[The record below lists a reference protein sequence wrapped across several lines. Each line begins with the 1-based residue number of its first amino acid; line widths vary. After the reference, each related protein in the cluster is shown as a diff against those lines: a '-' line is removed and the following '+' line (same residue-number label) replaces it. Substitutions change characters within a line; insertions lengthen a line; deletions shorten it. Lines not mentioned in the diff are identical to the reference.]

1 MITDDI
7 INAIKTGHKIM
18 IAGNGGLAAES
29 EHFAA
34 ELMGKFAYDVYVP
47 CIALTTNSS
56 LITAL
61 ANDIG
66 YENVFSH
73 QVSYLGKS
81 GDIFIG
87 MTTSHSPNILMACL
101 AAANKNI
108 LSILWDGDILL
119 GNTTEEKQEY
129 AIKELHRLA
138 RLIKKE
144 LYEQSANRK
153 PEQPA

>member
-1 MITDDI
+1 MIF
-7 INAIKTGHKIM
+7 

-34 ELMGKFAYDVYVP
+34 ELMGKYAFDIFIP

-73 QVSYLGKS
+73 QIEVLGQK
-81 GDIFIG
+81 GDTFIG
-87 MTTSHSPNILMACL
+87 MTTTHS
-101 AAANKNI
+101 KNI
-108 LSILWDGDILL
+108 LKAVEVAKQKGMCIILLDGDRLL
-119 GNTTEEKQEY
+119 GEDVAEKQNY
-129 AIKELHRLA
+129 AIQLLHKMA
-138 RLIKKE
+138 FEMKKE
-144 LYEQSANRK
+144 RYEGVQR
-153 PEQPA
+153 